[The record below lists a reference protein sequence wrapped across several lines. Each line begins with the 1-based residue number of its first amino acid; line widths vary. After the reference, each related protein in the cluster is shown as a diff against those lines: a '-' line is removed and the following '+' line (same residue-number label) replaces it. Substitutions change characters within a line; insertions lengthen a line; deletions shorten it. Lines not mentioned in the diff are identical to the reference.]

1 MRGTKKPTVIWALE
15 EIRLLELELLLDGA
29 FRRRVERL
37 KRILVQEVT
46 VGMLTIER
54 LMWLTRP
61 LLSGQ
66 ADHEEKI
73 IRTRMTTTVEKF
85 DEEMEKM
92 NERRY
97 DRIPLG
103 PVNTA
108 KQIIAT
114 GEAYK
119 KVYEPVQ
126 SESKVTQTEPQEND
140 SWSEDS
146 MDQVIEE
153 YFAEVQEN

>member
-1 MRGTKKPTVIWALE
+1 MKGTKKPTVIWVLE
-15 EIRLLELELLLDGA
+15 ELRLLELELLLEGA
-29 FRRRVERL
+29 FRKRVARL
-37 KRILVQEVT
+37 KRIIVQEVT

-54 LMWLTRP
+54 LVWLTRP

-66 ADHEEKI
+66 ADNEEKI
-73 IRTRMTTTVEKF
+73 IRTRMTTTIEKF
-85 DEEMEKM
+85 DEEMERM

-114 GEAYK
+114 GEAYQ
-119 KVYEPVQ
+119 KVYQ
-126 SESKVTQTEPQEND
+126 SVKKETKSSQTEHADDD
-140 SWSEDS
+140 SWSDDS
-146 MDQVIEE
+146 MDKVIED
-153 YFAEVQEN
+153 YFAEVNED